1 MCVRT
6 YKTFVTA
13 SLRQDESMNQNTAL
27 SQCGNAVTNENFV
40 VNGAVV
46 VFRFYEFYAAI
57 RSV

>member
-1 MCVRT
+1 
-6 YKTFVTA
+6 
-13 SLRQDESMNQNTAL
+13 MNQNTAL